1 MKPPVRTLAA
11 LAVALGLAT
20 AACGSSSKPASSGT
34 STSAAAPTTT
44 VSPGLTGSLTI
55 FAAASLTA
63 AFDDIKANLKT
74 SAPGLSLTNN
84 YAGSQALVQ
93 QIENGAPADVFASAD
108 TANMNKL
115 VSSSMVDP
123 PQNFAR
129 NALEIAVAPGN
140 PKGVHGLSDLSRS
153 DLKVVLCDASVPAGK
168 YARQAL
174 SMAGVT
180 VHPVS
185 NPLDVKA
192 ALMTVTSGEADATIV
207 YVTDVMAAGRGVT
220 GVQIPAN
227 QNVIA
232 TYPIA
237 VVKSTKNPQ
246 AAQAYVSYVVSGP
259 GQKALQARG
268 FMAP

>member
-1 MKPPVRTLAA
+1 MKPPVRALVA

-34 STSAAAPTTT
+34 STTATAATT
-44 VSPGLTGSLTI
+44 VSPQLTGSLTI

-74 SAPGLSLTNN
+74 AAPGLSLTND

-115 VSSSMVDP
+115 VSSSLVDP

-140 PKGVHGLSDLSRS
+140 PKGVHSLSDLSRS
-153 DLKVVLCDASVPAGK
+153 DLKVVLCDPSVPAGN

-174 SMAGVT
+174 STAGVT
-180 VHPVS
+180 VRPVS

-207 YVTDVMAAGRGVT
+207 YVTDVTAAGSGVT

-246 AAQAYVSYVVSGP
+246 AAQAYVTYVVSGP